1 MAFFLNKTSLLHRIQ
16 SPKSQNALLQPKR
29 GYHIEPGTREK
40 ALLLEDP
47 VLKRFKSHKRNVHG
61 LKRMGDVLA
70 VVVAAGCCYMIYVKS
85 VMREEARKGP
95 RNINEGL

>member
-1 MAFFLNKTSLLHRIQ
+1 MIMENSLLQ
-16 SPKSQNALLQPKR
+16 SKR

-47 VLKRFKSHKRNVHG
+47 VLNQFKSHKRNVHG

-85 VMREEARKGP
+85 VMREEGQKEP
-95 RNINEGL
+95 RSINEGL